1 MFMSVFKAVRYS
13 RLCGCLI
20 FAVLTTA
27 CDNQKE
33 TPEKPRAF
41 TNFCELVTAEMVQSA
56 FNLPVNQQT
65 AEPDNCTYSGIGNS
79 AAFISLTAT
88 LLTADSVSEAREV
101 YQTSVKLSGGL
112 NQILGDVD
120 KMTNGKSDPAIAQ
133 QANDLN
139 GVGDEAWLKP
149 GGGNPLAV
157 TKAEVRKGV
166 YVLGI
171 GAIGMDSTHMPEF
184 QTLVKNL
191 TDKL

>member
-1 MFMSVFKAVRYS
+1 MPAFNGVKYS
-13 RLCGCLI
+13 HLSGCL
-20 FAVLTTA
+20 ALVALTAA
-27 CDNQKE
+27 CGNQTE
-33 TPEKPRAF
+33 TLKKPRVF
-41 TNFCELVTAEMVQSA
+41 TNLCELVTAEMVQSA
-56 FNLPVNQQT
+56 FNQPINQQT
-65 AEPDNCTYSGIGNS
+65 SEPDNCTYSGIGNS
-79 AAFISLTAT
+79 AAFITLATT
-88 LLTADSVSEAREV
+88 LLTAVSVIEARGY

-120 KMTNGKSDPAIAQ
+120 KMANGKPDPDIAK
-133 QANDLN
+133 QASDLN

-166 YVLGI
+166 YVLGV
-171 GAIGMDSTHMPEF
+171 GAIGMDSAHIPEF